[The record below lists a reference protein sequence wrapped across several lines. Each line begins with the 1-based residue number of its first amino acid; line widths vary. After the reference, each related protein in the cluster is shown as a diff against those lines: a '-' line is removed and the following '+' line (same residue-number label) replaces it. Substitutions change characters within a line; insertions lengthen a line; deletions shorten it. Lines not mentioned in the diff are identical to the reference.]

1 MKSSHLVT
9 PRTLSECQFTVGSAD
24 PIVEPSQW
32 VGNTYTTHF
41 DHQRMVTNLVYGVSA
56 ILLLIVVVGTLV
68 TRFL

>member
-9 PRTLSECQFTVGSAD
+9 PRSLSDCQFTVGSYD

-32 VGNTYTTHF
+32 TGRTYTTHY

-56 ILLLIVVVGTLV
+56 IFLAIVVAWSLV
-68 TRFL
+68 SRLF